1 MPGERNRSGEAETR
15 YPPERARDTARER
28 LKGLVILPKSG
39 SCNRHAR
46 EEEVRCRIKDRPHG
60 GFRVPP
66 CLSLR
71 HAAGSDCALSHT
83 HATLLMVVITI
94 ILAALVLL
102 MVLAMIP
109 SWSWA
114 EPELPPIIITG
125 VLHTSGET
133 GQMTYASRVFL
144 VNNGSTVYEN
154 DRLRAVFYRDGTRT
168 RTVSTLNGYLFIP
181 THHYGVRLLKGPG
194 CRTLYWNPGEE
205 IEVDLADKTFV
216 PGVMVTVEIE
226 DRRTGKVISK
236 HTVEA

>member
-1 MPGERNRSGEAETR
+1 MNVSASEMAGRHNQPGDTGCRAPRWPPLRQIARSE
-15 YPPERARDTARER
+15 
-28 LKGLVILPKSG
+28 
-39 SCNRHAR
+39 H
-46 EEEVRCRIKDRPHG
+46 
-60 GFRVPP
+60 
-66 CLSLR
+66 
-71 HAAGSDCALSHT
+71 ALSHT
-83 HATLLMVVITI
+83 HAALLMTAITV
-94 ILAALVLL
+94 ILAAILLL
-102 MVLAMIP
+102 MLLSMIP

-154 DRLRAVFYRDGTRT
+154 DRLRAVFYRDGERA
-168 RTVSTLNGYLFIP
+168 RTVSTLNGYLLIP
-181 THHYGVRLLKGPG
+181 THHYGVRYLKGPG

-226 DRRTGKVISK
+226 DKRTEKVISK